1 MKLMKGLLS
10 AFAVILATTAC
21 AGKSGKNKK
30 SNESTKEDNKIEV
43 VALNKADFLKKVY
56 NYEANPNDWKFE
68 GSRPAIVDFYAT
80 WCGPCKVMHPILEE
94 LSKEYSGKVDIYQI
108 DVDKEQDLA
117 AAFGIRSIPTLL
129 MIPMKEEP
137 RIMQGAMPK
146 DQLKKA
152 IDEFLLKQNNETKQ

>member
-1 MKLMKGLLS
+1 MKLIKSIMS
-10 AFAVILATTAC
+10 AFAIVLATTAC
-21 AGKSGKNKK
+21 AGNGGENKK
-30 SNESTKEDNKIEV
+30 SNEPTKEDNKMEV
-43 VALNKADFLKKVY
+43 VSLNKVYDFK
-56 NYEANPNDWKFE
+56 ANPNDWKFE
-68 GSRPAIVDFYAT
+68 GKRPAIVDFYAT
-80 WCGPCKVMHPILEE
+80 WCGPCKALHPVLEE

-152 IDEFLLKQNNETKQ
+152 IDEFLLKQNNEAKQ

>member
-21 AGKSGKNKK
+21 AGNSGKNKK
-30 SNESTKEDNKIEV
+30 SNESTKEDNKMEV

-80 WCGPCKVMHPILEE
+80 WCGPCKMLAPAVERMAEVHPEVHF
-94 LSKEYSGKVDIYQI
+94 YKVDI
-108 DVDKEQDLA
+108 DEEMDLA
-117 AAFGIRSIPTLL
+117 SRFGVMSVPTLL
-129 MIPMKEEP
+129 YFKRGEIVNKTVGLISPADLEN
-137 RIMQGAMPK
+137 
-146 DQLKKA
+146 A
-152 IDEFLLKQNNETKQ
+152 IAKSK